1 MADENENKS
10 ESCCCGDGGCCGG
23 AGKGTRA
30 SKIARS
36 VAFGVLI
43 AAAAFMVARG
53 LTRDAKCVPG
63 SPEGAKTGKTAVGCC
78 PGSK

>member
-1 MADENENKS
+1 MPDENENKKDA
-10 ESCCCGDGGCCGG
+10 CCCGDGGCCGG
-23 AGKGTRA
+23 AGKGSR
-30 SKIARS
+30 SEKIARS

-53 LTRDAKCVPG
+53 MTQNAKCAPG
-63 SPEGAKTGKTAVGCC
+63 TPGCAKTGKTATGCC